1 MAIETKINED
11 EYTVNASVHKKETDW
26 GQEHNYIGD
35 GELRITITLDEYR
48 ELLTENA
55 TMKEKLR
62 ALQVYVDGLKAKA
75 KIEEEDDF

>member
-1 MAIETKINED
+1 MAIESKIRED
-11 EYTVNASVHKKETDW
+11 DYVVTASIHKKETEW
-26 GQEHNYIGD
+26 GEKHNYIGD
-35 GELRITITLDEYR
+35 GELRTTITLDEYR

-62 ALQVYVDGLKAKA
+62 ALQEYVDGIKAKA